1 MTDGYPPNPAPE
13 LVARGADLEELAK
26 AADACRSCHLYQDA
40 TQAVFG
46 EGPGST
52 TYLMVGE
59 QPGDQ
64 EDRRGKPFVGPA
76 GRVLDDALHEAG
88 IDRDATYVTNV
99 VKHFKWKPGPDSKP
113 RLHAK
118 PNRTEITACRPWLD
132 AEIERVDPAVIVCL
146 GATAAQSVIGPSVRV
161 TRDHGVPFEFDGRLA
176 VATIHPSAVLRA
188 RGDRET
194 RFAQLVADLEAAADL
209 VPD

>member
-13 LVARGADLEELAK
+13 LVARGADLEELAE

-64 EDRRGKPFVGPA
+64 EDRRGREVWARYLPTRWVGSWPIIDSSSIRSDTPA
-76 GRVLDDALHEAG
+76 WV
-88 IDRDATYVTNV
+88 
-99 VKHFKWKPGPDSKP
+99 
-113 RLHAK
+113 
-118 PNRTEITACRPWLD
+118 WL
-132 AEIERVDPAVIVCL
+132 C
-146 GATAAQSVIGPSVRV
+146 VR
-161 TRDHGVPFEFDGRLA
+161 R
-176 VATIHPSAVLRA
+176 
-188 RGDRET
+188 
-194 RFAQLVADLEAAADL
+194 
-209 VPD
+209 